1 MFSSLRITGYTQL
14 KESIAKGIYQG
25 SHSHGKSWKKV
36 ESHGKVMKNSKKK
49 IQNVMEIC
57 LPKKVME
64 KSWKSVVQIRLI
76 VFLLCCDQCGSRLN
90 SSVSLITTIVLHL
103 CYTYT

>member
-1 MFSSLRITGYTQL
+1 MENPGNPG
-14 KESIAKGIYQG
+14 KKVVME
-25 SHSHGKSWKKV
+25 KSWKTA
-36 ESHGKVMKNSKKK
+36 K

-57 LPKKVME
+57 LPGKKVME
-64 KSWKSVVQIRLI
+64 KSWKSVVQICPI
-76 VFLLCCDQCGSRLN
+76 VFLLCCDQCGSRLY